1 MSDTENRDDDR
12 GEPVKRKRG
21 RPPKVKRAEQE
32 APKPARAPTPAR
44 ALKYCIA
51 SGKAI
56 TSKRGML
63 QAGEAVSASDFH
75 GGQSRVDQLVAAGFI
90 EAR

>member
-1 MSDTENRDDDR
+1 MGDDERLSDVDK
-12 GEPVKRKRG
+12 GAPVKRKRG

-32 APKPARAPTPAR
+32 APKPARAP
-44 ALKYCIA
+44 KYCIA

-63 QAGEAVSASDFH
+63 TAGEVVSASDFH
-75 GGQSRVDQLVAAGFI
+75 GGQSRVDQLVAAGYI